1 MLLLFY
7 AIVGMIFGSLS
18 SYYASKL
25 NKSQKDWYTLGQIFL
40 FLPLVFLLYQT
51 FKNRRTATQFYFDTT
66 I

>member
-40 FLPLVFLLYQT
+40 FLPLIFLISKQT
-51 FKNRRTATQFYFDTT
+51 IKK
-66 I
+66 